1 MRQLIPAILT
11 ADEADYARKLKLLE
25 QIGVKE
31 VQIDV
36 IDGKFVDNKTVG
48 LDVINKYS
56 TAMRREVHL
65 MVVNPVAAAKEYLA
79 AGIDSLIIHYEML
92 FSLFDLD
99 QFARRPVGLA
109 IDPETPVSS
118 IIGIAGGVSLI
129 LIMGVKA
136 GFSGQTFLPETL
148 NRVRQ
153 LRQAVPT
160 GKIEVDGGVSDELIA
175 KVFAAGADKVV
186 FNCQR
191 IVESSDP
198 GHYWSQMIKKYQIS
212 SVTNQLL
219 KTRRRR

>member
-1 MRQLIPAILT
+1 MKQIVPAILT
-11 ADEADYARKLKLLE
+11 NDEQDFAHKLRVLE
-25 QIGVKE
+25 QISVPE

-36 IDGKFVDNKTVG
+36 IDGKFVDNTTIG
-48 LDVINKYS
+48 LDVIKKYPTS
-56 TAMRREVHL
+56 MRREVHL
-65 MVVNPVAAAKEYLA
+65 MVVNPVAVAKEYLA
-79 AGIDSLIIHYEML
+79 AGIDSVIVHYEYL
-92 FSLFDLD
+92 SSLFDLD

-118 IIGIAGGVSLI
+118 IAGIAGGVSLI

-136 GFSGQTFLPETL
+136 GFAGQPFLPETL

-191 IVESSDP
+191 IVDSSDP
-198 GHYWSQMIKKYQIS
+198 AAYWAQIIKKYDAFPA
-212 SVTNQLL
+212 TNRVL